1 MLHYMCFLG
10 CICLNQG
17 NVDLDEEQQFQLNA
31 DAITASQRFA
41 ADVGLRGCILWE
53 LAESSA
59 NRLNTLHNQWA
70 LRALWTRDTE
80 IIVRC
85 EIGDFRSGRDY

>member
-1 MLHYMCFLG
+1 MCFLG

-41 ADVGLRGCILWE
+41 ADVGLPGCILWE
-53 LAESSA
+53 LA
-59 NRLNTLHNQWA
+59 
-70 LRALWTRDTE
+70 
-80 IIVRC
+80 
-85 EIGDFRSGRDY
+85 